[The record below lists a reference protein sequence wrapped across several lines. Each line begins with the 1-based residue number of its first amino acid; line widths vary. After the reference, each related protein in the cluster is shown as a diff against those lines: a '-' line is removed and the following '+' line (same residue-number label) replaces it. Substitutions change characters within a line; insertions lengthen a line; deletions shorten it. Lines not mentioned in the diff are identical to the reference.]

1 LRLLFLVAILYQS
14 IYNVKWIDA
23 ARIEAMPRPREFD
36 ETAALEAAMEC
47 FWQRG
52 YEATS
57 LRDLTASMGLTPP
70 SLYNAFGGKQELF
83 SRALKRYLDCTTRDR
98 LRRLEQSLAPKAA
111 LHGFFAEIIEHSITD
126 RQRKGCFLVN
136 SALEIAPHDA
146 ECRALIAGQFA
157 EIEAFFR
164 RCILK
169 AQADETV
176 SADVDAG
183 DTARLLLGVLLGVR
197 VLARTK
203 PERAI
208 LEGVVRPAFALLESP
223 RKRKA
228 KR

>member
-1 LRLLFLVAILYQS
+1 MA
-14 IYNVKWIDA
+14 
-23 ARIEAMPRPREFD
+23 RPREFD

-47 FWQRG
+47 FWRRG

-57 LRDLTASMGLTPP
+57 LRDLTASMGLTAP

-83 SRALKRYLDCTTRDR
+83 SRALERYLDRTTRDR

-111 LHGFFAEIIEHSITD
+111 LHRFFVEIIEHSISD
-126 RQRKGCFLVN
+126 RQRKGCFLIN

-146 ECRALIAGQFA
+146 ECRAVITEQFDD
-157 EIEAFFR
+157 IEAFFR

-176 SADVDAG
+176 SFDVDAG

-203 PERAI
+203 PERAMM
-208 LEGVVRPAFALLESP
+208 EGVVRPALALLKPP